1 MEESLAI
8 RQTIFYDWVLVSL
21 AICDEFGQICSR
33 SMSAFKQAILQNS
46 TVVEIFSTT
55 PPVSLSGSEVTIDAS
70 KFIHC
75 PQISIEPSISTYGE
89 HVTNDGSRLPT
100 RQQQQQ
106 PQPAT
111 VAATAATPQLR
122 STRPQRP
129 ARPARVDIILPSS
142 LAGSLSIGP
151 PFQCVVLR
159 KERDRVLIL
168 SHGLGPMKRAEHIFC
183 HQIPHCNTGPQAC
196 AETWCGRKS

>member
-1 MEESLAI
+1 
-8 RQTIFYDWVLVSL
+8 
-21 AICDEFGQICSR
+21 
-33 SMSAFKQAILQNS
+33 MSVFKQAILQNS

-75 PQISIEPSISTYGE
+75 PLEPSISTYGE

-100 RQQQQQ
+100 KQQQQQ

-111 VAATAATPQLR
+111 VAGTAATPQLR

-129 ARPARVDIILPSS
+129 ARPARVDIILPRP
-142 LAGSLSIGP
+142 LADSLSIGP

-168 SHGLGPMKRAEHIFC
+168 SHGLGPMKRAEHIFFTRYL
-183 HQIPHCNTGPQAC
+183 ITNTGPQAC
-196 AETWCGRKS
+196 TQTWCGRKS

>member
-1 MEESLAI
+1 
-8 RQTIFYDWVLVSL
+8 
-21 AICDEFGQICSR
+21 
-33 SMSAFKQAILQNS
+33 MSAFKQAILQNS

-75 PQISIEPSISTYGE
+75 PPEPPISTYGE
-89 HVTNDGSRLPT
+89 HVTNDGSLPT
-100 RQQQQQ
+100 RQQQ

-129 ARPARVDIILPSS
+129 ARPARVNIILPRP

-151 PFQCVVLR
+151 PFQCVVFR

-168 SHGLGPMKRAEHIFC
+168 SHGLGPMKRAEHIFFTRYL
-183 HQIPHCNTGPQAC
+183 IANTGPQAC
-196 AETWCGRKS
+196 TQTWCGRKS